1 MITYIILLDFR
12 MEKRDIIIIVCVISI
27 LIAIAIIVIVLL
39 VVKKGGSS
47 NIQCITSSDCNGQ
60 VCSQGKCVP
69 CSDSVSC
76 PSGTTCDDGVCKLSI
91 PDSPSN
97 LQDTW
102 VSHGPLPKELYKL
115 PIERIK
121 NEIDLTSGSG

>member
-1 MITYIILLDFR
+1 MITYIILSDFR
-12 MEKRDIIIIVCVISI
+12 MEKRDIIIIACVVSV
-27 LIAIAIIVIVLL
+27 LIAIVIIVIILL

-60 VCSQGKCVP
+60 VCYQGKCVP
-69 CSDSVSC
+69 CSDTISC
-76 PSGTTCDDGVCKLSI
+76 PSGTTCDNGVCQLDI
-91 PDSPSN
+91 PDSPLN
-97 LQDTW
+97 LQDKW

-121 NEIDLTSGSG
+121 NEIVSKSGSG